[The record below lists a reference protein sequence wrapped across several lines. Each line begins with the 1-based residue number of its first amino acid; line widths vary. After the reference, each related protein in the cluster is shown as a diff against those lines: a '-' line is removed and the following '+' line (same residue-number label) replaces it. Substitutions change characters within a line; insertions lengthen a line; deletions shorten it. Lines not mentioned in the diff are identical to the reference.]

1 VRIEWDERQVQ
12 IARMALLMLSYGTD
26 TGTQRAEIAVML
38 ASLDAAEPRP
48 GGIAG
53 ALTGSEM

>member
-1 VRIEWDERQVQ
+1 
-12 IARMALLMLSYGTD
+12 
-26 TGTQRAEIAVML
+26 VML